1 MVEFSVFNYCYRDA
15 ANYKAWGSLL
25 LHGLPSRSDIE
36 DLRRSFD
43 SGEFFIA
50 EQLGIP
56 SLYAELWELSG
67 GPSDDDHVWHTFFE
81 LRAATEEEIGARVFD
96 TVENL
101 IAKIRAVKTWNVT
114 LSPHWDN

>member
-1 MVEFSVFNYCYRDA
+1 MVEFSVFDYCYRDA
-15 ANYKAWGSLL
+15 ANYKAWGRLL

-36 DLRRSFD
+36 NLRRSFD

-67 GPSDDDHVWHTFFE
+67 GPSADDHVWHTFFE
-81 LRAATEEEIGARVFD
+81 LRAATEEEIGVRVFD

-101 IAKIRAVKTWNVT
+101 IAKIQAVKTWNVT